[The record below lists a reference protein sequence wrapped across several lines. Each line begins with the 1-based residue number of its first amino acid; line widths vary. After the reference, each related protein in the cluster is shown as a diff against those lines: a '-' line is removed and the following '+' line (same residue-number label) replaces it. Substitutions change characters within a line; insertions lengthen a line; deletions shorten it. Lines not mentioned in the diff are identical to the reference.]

1 VPLILLT
8 PDVGQLSCIY
18 NHLVP
23 QLRIMALMESEAIVL
38 RTYPLREADL
48 LVTLFTRAEGKVR
61 GVARSAKKSK
71 RRFGGALE
79 PMTYVRA
86 FYDVRERQEL
96 VRLDACEVIESP
108 LATEVSYARAVALAH
123 VAELLDELL
132 PDREANDAIFR
143 MTLSVLHALQHVE
156 IDAAIIKTGGRLKT
170 GSEKTGSEKTNSD
183 TKSCSDIWMPVT
195 YFELWLTRLVG
206 FLPELTECIACGRT
220 LNGSR
225 AWFHALADG
234 LMCPEDKR
242 LASSEI
248 SSESRALAAQMF
260 RAPVESFAG
269 TPWPKSQ
276 AADLRK
282 FLIQTLQRNIEKK
295 LVTASMLEKGGF

>member
-1 VPLILLT
+1 
-8 PDVGQLSCIY
+8 
-18 NHLVP
+18 
-23 QLRIMALMESEAIVL
+23 MALRESEAIVL

-96 VRLDACEVIESP
+96 ARLDACEVLESP
-108 LATEVSYARAVALAH
+108 LASEVSYARAVALAH

-132 PDREANDAIFR
+132 PDHEANDAIFR
-143 MTLSVLHALQHVE
+143 LTLSVLHAL
-156 IDAAIIKTGGRLKT
+156 T
-170 GSEKTGSEKTNSD
+170 GSE
-183 TKSCSDIWMPVT
+183 IWMPVT
-195 YFELWLTRLVG
+195 YFDLWLTRLVG
-206 FLPELTECIACGRT
+206 FLPELTECIVCGRS

-225 AWFHALADG
+225 AYFHALADG
-234 LMCPEDKR
+234 LMCAEDKR

-248 SSESRALAAQMF
+248 SNDSRALAAKMF

-269 TPWPKSQ
+269 EPWPKTQ
-276 AADLRK
+276 GADLRK
-282 FLIQTLQRNIEKK
+282 FLIQALQRHIEKK
-295 LVTASMLEKGGF
+295 LVTAGMLEKGCF

>member
-1 VPLILLT
+1 
-8 PDVGQLSCIY
+8 
-18 NHLVP
+18 
-23 QLRIMALMESEAIVL
+23 MALMESEAIVL

-96 VRLDACEVIESP
+96 ARLDTCEVLESP

-143 MTLSVLHALQHVE
+143 LTLSVLHVL
-156 IDAAIIKTGGRLKT
+156 T
-170 GSEKTGSEKTNSD
+170 GSE
-183 TKSCSDIWMPVT
+183 IWMPVT
-195 YFELWLTRLVG
+195 YFDLWLTRLVG
-206 FLPELTECIACGRT
+206 FLPELTECIVCGRS

-225 AWFHALADG
+225 AYFHALADG

-248 SSESRALAAQMF
+248 SKDSRQLAALMF

-269 TPWPKSQ
+269 TPWPKAQ
-276 AADLRK
+276 GADLRK
-282 FLIQTLQRNIEKK
+282 FVIQALQRHIEKK
-295 LVTASMLEKGGF
+295 LVTAGMLEKGGF

>member
-1 VPLILLT
+1 
-8 PDVGQLSCIY
+8 
-18 NHLVP
+18 
-23 QLRIMALMESEAIVL
+23 MALMESEAIVL

-48 LVTLFTRAEGKVR
+48 LVTLFTRVEGKVR

-79 PMTYVRA
+79 PLTHVRA

-96 VRLDACEVIESP
+96 ARLDACEVLESP

-143 MTLSVLHALQHVE
+143 LTLSVLHSLQ
-156 IDAAIIKTGGRLKT
+156 
-170 GSEKTGSEKTNSD
+170 GSD
-183 TKSCSDIWMPVT
+183 VWMPVT

-206 FLPELTECIACGRT
+206 FLPELTECIVCGRN

-225 AWFHALADG
+225 SYFHALADG
-234 LMCPEDKR
+234 LMCADDKR

-248 SSESRALAAQMF
+248 STESRALAAQMF
-260 RAPVESFAG
+260 RAPVETFSG
-269 TPWPKSQ
+269 MPWPKAQ

-282 FLIQTLQRNIEKK
+282 FLIQILQRHIEKK
-295 LVTASMLEKGGF
+295 LVTAAMLEKGSF